1 MQRLA
6 DVAIGLET
14 RRSDVRTRASPVGRA
29 RRKNAPVEKAREQ
42 PGNELELSDMI
53 YQKEATVTI
62 APGC

>member
-14 RRSDVRTRASPVGRA
+14 RRSDVRTRAVPVGRA
-29 RRKNAPVEKAREQ
+29 RRKNVPVEKVRGQ

-62 APGC
+62 APGS